1 MAENIVIVES
11 PAKAKTISKF
21 LGKDFEVKSCMGHI
35 RDLAKNEFSIDIKN
49 NFKPIYVIL
58 DEKKK
63 IVNELK
69 KEVKKFNK
77 VWLASDEDREGEAI
91 AWHLKEVLNLPDEKT
106 HRIVFHEITKDA
118 ILEAIKNPRNINLNL
133 VNAQQAR
140 RILDRIVGYEVS
152 PILWKKVKPA
162 LSAGRVQSVAVRLIV
177 EREREI
183 INFKETAYY
192 KIIGYFKG
200 IDKNGKEFELKA
212 TLDNKFETE
221 KDVINFL
228 EKCKNAYFKIDDISV
243 KPYKKTPPPPFITST
258 LQQEASRKFGF
269 PVAFTMKIAQNLYE
283 SGKITYMRTDSVNL
297 SQLAL
302 NTAKKLIERE
312 FGNEYVHIRN
322 YKSKVKGAQEAH
334 EAIRPTYIENETI
347 TGSDAEKKLY
357 ELIWKRTLASQMSD
371 AELEKTTITIKISN
385 CNEKFI
391 AIGEIIKFDGFLKL
405 YMESSDDETS
415 EEHSSGIIP
424 PLEINQE
431 LKCIQIDAIE
441 RFTNHPPRYNEATL
455 VRKLEELGI
464 GRPSTYA
471 PIISTIQQRGY
482 VIKKDIPPKERNIKI
497 YTLKNNEIKE
507 LIKKETYGAEK
518 GKLIPDNIGLIVND
532 FLIQHFSEIMDYNF
546 TANIEKEFDEIAA
559 GNLDWV
565 EMIKRFYEKFHPKVE
580 NTLKN
585 AGFVTGER
593 ILGIDPE
600 SGKPVIV
607 KIGKY
612 GPVVQIGDNND
623 KEKPRYTPLPKNK
636 NIENITLEE
645 ALDLF
650 KFPKKIG
657 TYDGKDIIVGTG
669 RFGPY
674 INYNN
679 KFYSLRKE
687 DDPLTIDE
695 NKAIEI
701 INEKN
706 KAEQNKILKEFQENK
721 NLKILNGPWGAYIK
735 YGKKNYKIPK
745 DKNPELLSYEEC
757 MEIIKNQ
764 NSK

>member
-21 LGKDFEVKSCMGHI
+21 LGKDFEVRSCMGHV
-35 RDLAKNEFSIDIKN
+35 RDLAKNEFSIDVKN
-49 NFKPIYVIL
+49 NFKPKYVIL

-63 IVNELK
+63 LINELK

-106 HRIVFHEITKDA
+106 HRIVFHEITKEA
-118 ILEAIKNPRNINLNL
+118 ILEALKNPRNININL

-183 INFKETAYY
+183 NNFKETVYY
-192 KIIGYFKG
+192 KVTGYFTG
-200 IDKNGKEFELKA
+200 VDNNGKEFELKA
-212 TLDNKFETE
+212 ILDKKIETE
-221 KDVINFL
+221 EEVKKFL
-228 EKCKNAYFKIDDISV
+228 EKCKNANFFISDISI
-243 KPYKKTPPPPFITST
+243 KPYKKSPPPPFITST

-269 PVAFTMKIAQNLYE
+269 PVAFTMKIAQDLYE

-312 FGNEYVHIRN
+312 FGSEYIYIRN

-334 EAIRPTYIENETI
+334 EAIRPTYIENKTI

-371 AELEKTTITIKISN
+371 AELEKTTVTISISN
-385 CNEKFI
+385 SEEKFI
-391 AIGEIIKFDGFLKL
+391 ATGEVIKFDGFLKL
-405 YMESSDDETS
+405 YMESTDDDIS
-415 EEHSSGIIP
+415 EEQSSDLLP
-424 PLEINQE
+424 PLENDQE
-431 LKCIQIDAIE
+431 LKCVKIEAIE
-441 RFTNHPPRYNEATL
+441 RHTNHPPRYNEATL
-455 VRKLEELGI
+455 VKKLEELGI

-482 VIKKDIPPKERNIKI
+482 VIKKDIPPKERIIKI
-497 YTLKNNEIKE
+497 FTLKNNEIKE
-507 LIKKETYGAEK
+507 TNKKETYGAEK

-532 FLIQHFSEIMDYNF
+532 FLIQYFEEIMDYNF

-600 SGKPVIV
+600 TGKPVIV

-612 GPVVQIGDNND
+612 GPVVQIGDSSD
-623 KEKPRYTPLPKNK
+623 KEKPRYTSLPKNK
-636 NIENITLEE
+636 NIETLTLEE

-650 KFPKKIG
+650 KLPKKIG
-657 TYDGKDIIVGTG
+657 TYNGKDIIVGTG
-669 RFGPY
+669 KFGPY
-674 INYNN
+674 INYDN
-679 KFYSLRKE
+679 KYYSLNKN

-695 NKAIEI
+695 KRAIEI
-701 INEKN
+701 IDEKI
-706 KAEQNKILKEFQENK
+706 KAEQNKIIKEFPEDK

-745 DKNPELLSYEEC
+745 EKDPESLTYKEC
-757 MEIIKNQ
+757 KEIINNQ

>member
-21 LGKDFEVKSCMGHI
+21 LGKDFEVKSCMGHV
-35 RDLAKNEFSIDIKN
+35 RDLAKNEFSIDVKN
-49 NFKPIYVIL
+49 NFQPHYVVL

-63 IVNELK
+63 LINELK
-69 KEVKKFNK
+69 KEVKKYNK
-77 VWLASDEDREGEAI
+77 IWLASDEDREGEAI

-183 INFKETAYY
+183 NNFKESAYF
-192 KIIGYFKG
+192 KIIGYFKV

-212 TLDNKFETE
+212 ILDKKIETE
-221 KDVINFL
+221 EEVKAFL
-228 EKCKNAYFKIDDISV
+228 EKCKNAEYIVSDINV
-243 KPYKKTPPPPFITST
+243 KPYKKSPPPPFITST

-269 PVAFTMKIAQNLYE
+269 PVAFTMKIAQDLYE

-302 NTAKKLIERE
+302 NTSKKLIEKE
-312 FGNEYVHIRN
+312 FGSNYVHIRN

-334 EAIRPTYIENETI
+334 EAIRPTYIDNKTI
-347 TGSDAEKKLY
+347 TGSDAEQKLY
-357 ELIWKRTLASQMSD
+357 ELIWKRTVASQMSD
-371 AELEKTTITIKISN
+371 AEIEKTTVTISISTGD
-385 CNEKFI
+385 EKFI
-391 AIGEIIKFDGFLKL
+391 ATGEVIKFDGFLKL
-405 YMESSDDETS
+405 YIESTDDDNTD
-415 EEHSSGIIP
+415 EHSSDILP
-424 PLEINQE
+424 PIEKNQRLNFIKIE
-431 LKCIQIDAIE
+431 AIE
-441 RFTNHPPRYNEATL
+441 RFTNHPPRYNEAML

-482 VIKKDIPPKERNIKI
+482 VVKKDIPPKERII
-497 YTLKNNEIKE
+497 SLYTLENNI
-507 LIKKETYGAEK
+507 IKKSNKKEFYGGEK

-559 GNLDWV
+559 GNLDWI

-580 NTLKN
+580 STLKN
-585 AGFVTGER
+585 ASFATGER
-593 ILGIDPE
+593 ILGDDPE
-600 SGKPVIV
+600 TGKPVIV
-607 KIGKY
+607 KYGKF
-612 GPVVQIGDNND
+612 GPVVQIGDSND
-623 KEKPRYTPLPKNK
+623 IKKPRYTALPKNK
-636 NIENITLEE
+636 NIETLTLEE

-650 KFPKKIG
+650 KLPKKIG
-657 TYDGKDIIVGTG
+657 IYNDKDIIVGTG
-669 RFGPY
+669 KFGPY
-674 INYNN
+674 IKYGD
-679 KFYSLRKE
+679 KYYSLSKN

-695 NKAIEI
+695 NRAIEI

-706 KAEQNKILKEFQENK
+706 KIEANKIIKEFSENK

-745 DKNPELLSYEEC
+745 DKKPELLTFEEC
-757 MEIIKNQ
+757 LEIIKTQ
-764 NSK
+764 KSK